1 MAIASWFLTGR
12 SWTTRGRRI
21 PDSLDNSN
29 ALRYIGE
36 VNPEIKA
43 AAWVRDLAS
52 RGTYHFTTAEAEAA
66 LGVSGVAARASLRR
80 LKSKQLIA
88 SPFRGFQVILPPE
101 YRHIGC
107 LPAEDFVPQL
117 LDRLGVPYYFGLLS
131 AAAFYGA
138 AHQQPQVAQVVVPKN
153 RLAIECGRVKVEFIA
168 RGNLVEIP
176 ARAFNTPRGRV
187 LVSSPEATAFDL
199 VGRPER
205 CGGLDHVATLLAE
218 LAETL
223 DARKL
228 VELFP
233 LSPVPWSQRLGFL
246 LDLLGHRHL
255 AEALAIQ
262 VAAAVHEVALLVP
275 QGRAQGT
282 RNQRWRMLI
291 NAEIE
296 PDL

>member
-1 MAIASWFLTGR
+1 MLRLGAFDRKGPAPGATGLPKSRRLVARRLRAIQL
-12 SWTTRGRRI
+12 
-21 PDSLDNSN
+21 PDSLDKSN

-52 RGTYHFTTAEAEAA
+52 RGTYHFTTAEAETA

-80 LKSKQLIA
+80 LKAKQLIA

-117 LDRLGVPYYFGLLS
+117 LGRLGVPYYFGLLS

-153 RLAIECGRVKVEFIA
+153 RPAIECGRVKVEFIA

-176 ARAFNTPRGRV
+176 LALSTPLGAGCWSRAPR
-187 LVSSPEATAFDL
+187 
-199 VGRPER
+199 
-205 CGGLDHVATLLAE
+205 LLRS
-218 LAETL
+218 T
-223 DARKL
+223 
-228 VELFP
+228 
-233 LSPVPWSQRLGFL
+233 
-246 LDLLGHRHL
+246 
-255 AEALAIQ
+255 
-262 VAAAVHEVALLVP
+262 
-275 QGRAQGT
+275 
-282 RNQRWRMLI
+282 
-291 NAEIE
+291 
-296 PDL
+296 